1 MAALDV
7 LLGAED
13 DRYSLVFR
21 VLAEEQDGLVFA
33 ADRAGGAALEVNGAA
48 EDLFRALHQRTGSMD
63 LAHSAFAELLNG
75 QINVRRVAPA
85 GEVAEVGAQRRAVAR
100 KGNLMVGVN
109 SAVAEL
115 EGDEVE
121 PCVFGELRAQL
132 VAQHRA
138 PRGIQKLHDAKV
150 RALRRCEPELR
161 GKGLRGGADLKDG
174 QLRARPGGHGIDA
187 AAVGCAAVRSLDA
200 ERGVFAGN
208 GGEALA

>member
-13 DRYSLVFR
+13 DGDGLVFR

-48 EDLFRALHQRTGSMD
+48 EDLFRALHQRTGSVD
-63 LAHSAFAELLNG
+63 LAHGAFAELLNG

-85 GEVAEVGAQRRAVAR
+85 GEVAEVGAQRRAIAR
-100 KGNLMVGVN
+100 KGDLVVGVN

-115 EGDEVE
+115 EGDKVE
-121 PCVFGELRAQL
+121 LRVFGELRAQL

-174 QLRARPGGHGIDA
+174 QLRARLGGHGIDA
-187 AAVGCAAVRSLDA
+187 AAVGRAAVRSLDA
-200 ERGVFAGN
+200 ERGVFSGN